1 VKFCASQWRTVSIN
15 SNSAWLNLIF
25 IPPSYTRR
33 RPASIGDPVI
43 FQRIGIAELKRPDD
57 FLAWRLM
64 TVENPVE
71 QCAVNALPSRPGRL
85 ASRSFYLRAKQ
96 ADDVFVVENTHTDLT
111 DNLRPNSLAV
121 IRGSSGESG
130 GLSSPPLT

>member
-1 VKFCASQWRTVSIN
+1 
-15 SNSAWLNLIF
+15 
-25 IPPSYTRR
+25 
-33 RPASIGDPVI
+33 
-43 FQRIGIAELKRPDD
+43 
-57 FLAWRLM
+57 M

-121 IRGSSGESG
+121 MRGSLVVFRPAKIHSKEP
-130 GLSSPPLT
+130 GLHGAGATVT

>member
-1 VKFCASQWRTVSIN
+1 
-15 SNSAWLNLIF
+15 
-25 IPPSYTRR
+25 
-33 RPASIGDPVI
+33 
-43 FQRIGIAELKRPDD
+43 
-57 FLAWRLM
+57 M

-71 QCAVNALPSRPGRL
+71 QCAVNALPSRPERL

-111 DNLRPNSLAV
+111 DNVRPNSLAV
-121 IRGSSGESG
+121 MRGSSGEIG